1 MEELKVLTVVFR
13 TPGDIRFG
21 EMVFIDGQP
30 HLVWD
35 WEGDQPL
42 TMTPLDP
49 QYLTTTAGHVPPG
62 ADAAYSREVEDP
74 RRLL

>member
-13 TPGDIRFG
+13 TAKDIRFG
-21 EMVFIDGQP
+21 EMIFIDGQP

-42 TMTPLDP
+42 ATTPLDP
-49 QYLTTTAGHVPPG
+49 QYLTTAEGQVPPG
-62 ADAAYSREVEDP
+62 ADAAYSQEVEDP
-74 RRLL
+74 RKLQ